1 LHFYDAKIATYSQKG
16 QQQKVV
22 SKCDKYMCVYKKK
35 RNQQKSKK
43 ENANRYV
50 CVWGSKKKEKHRKW
64 QLLFL
69 FFLSKPRDQNRRK
82 MRGTKEEKSD
92 LRIKN
97 SYEICLINRQSH
109 FRSTYCLSMPFYTFR
124 HILPVPLPYFL
135 SPV

>member
-1 LHFYDAKIATYSQKG
+1 MQID
-16 QQQKVV
+16 
-22 SKCDKYMCVYKKK
+22 MCVYGAAKK
-35 RNQQKSKK
+35 RKST
-43 ENANRYV
+43 ENGNFYF
-50 CVWGSKKKEKHRKW
+50 C
-64 QLLFL
+64 

-124 HILPVPLPYFL
+124 HILPVPLSYFL